1 MQRPDDGVDKL
12 RWAPTCD
19 LSGEVDHDDVVD
31 ACSAEQLLAPLQGGE
46 QQRHLIGPDDRH
58 RVRPEGHRDQR
69 GTGLGSLGNPEQLR
83 VSPMHSV
90 KVADDDDR
98 ICLHGGQ
105 LTTATTEHGLSY
117 RAAARA
123 RTVEREQCPLRAEQR
138 GRVGRKIKLR
148 QLATVANLD
157 HLQRDPL

>member
-1 MQRPDDGVDKL
+1 MPSVSKRHPLYLELSRSELGQRRDIACGSESESEVLPHHDPRRVQRPDDGVDKL
-12 RWAPTCD
+12 RWAPTRD
-19 LSGEVDHDDVVD
+19 LSGEMDHDDVVD
-31 ACSAEQLLAPLQGGE
+31 ACIAEQLLAPLQGGE
-46 QQRHLIGPDDRH
+46 QQRHLIGPDHRH

-105 LTTATTEHGLSY
+105 LTTIH
-117 RAAARA
+117 
-123 RTVEREQCPLRAEQR
+123 
-138 GRVGRKIKLR
+138 
-148 QLATVANLD
+148 
-157 HLQRDPL
+157 